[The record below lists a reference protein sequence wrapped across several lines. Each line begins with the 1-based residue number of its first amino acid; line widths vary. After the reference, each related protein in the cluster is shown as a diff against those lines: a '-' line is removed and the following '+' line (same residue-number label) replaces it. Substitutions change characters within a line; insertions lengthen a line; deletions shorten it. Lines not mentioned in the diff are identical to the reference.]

1 MKNDFYSYLD
11 GFNLITII
19 LPNKLVSNNKSFNLK
34 ALDYS
39 IPLTIIKIEAL
50 FKETKYSCEINET
63 ISLNELYNIVDES
76 NNISHL
82 RVGKI
87 VRTEMFDLMF
97 AYDELDLGCNYKS
110 EKTVFKL
117 WSPVA
122 KEIEIEL
129 ISKDGKKE
137 FIDLKY
143 NGSGLWELKVNADL
157 EGYRYRYRVRIN
169 EHFKTITDPYGISS
183 NANGEYNYIID
194 KNKLK
199 AFKNPKPHFSGRAVD
214 AVIYEASIRDLTT
227 STSSRAI
234 KKGKFSGLLEN
245 NPGEGLDYIED
256 LGITHLQLMPIFDF
270 EGVDELNPLK
280 KYNWGYNPS
289 QYNVVE
295 GSYSDNPDDPYL
307 RINELKELVDVLHG
321 KNIRVAMDVVYNH
334 VYKMETFPF
343 DSLVPG
349 YFYRYDEEGI
359 KTAASGCGNDLA
371 TERKMVHNFIIQSLT
386 YWLETFQISALRF
399 DLMGL
404 HDLEL
409 MNKVEIITKRI
420 DEKAF
425 IYGEGWNIGTILP
438 TKLRANMENAALLPN
453 IAFFNDVFRDKIKG
467 GTFSLEKGYSLGGK
481 IAKSELYYLFTGSSL
496 DNYKFFSPSQSINY
510 LECHDNH
517 TFYDRAKILTKNL
530 SEKEIKD
537 YARLGLSFTILS
549 QGIPFIHSGQE
560 FLRTK
565 KGVGNSYRDSDE
577 INALNWDLKNE
588 HLDLVETVKTL
599 ITIRKDYRVFRLSSN
614 AQIKTQIK
622 INHQNKA
629 KESINFILTDLTK
642 VFSLYFKNDYQEE
655 LLAPEGNFKLYF
667 DGEKKV
673 KTNSKNLVVKTPGC
687 YLFIKER

>member
-1 MKNDFYSYLD
+1 M
-11 GFNLITII
+11 
-19 LPNKLVSNNKSFNLK
+19 
-34 ALDYS
+34 
-39 IPLTIIKIEAL
+39 
-50 FKETKYSCEINET
+50 
-63 ISLNELYNIVDES
+63 
-76 NNISHL
+76 
-82 RVGKI
+82 
-87 VRTEMFDLMF
+87 
-97 AYDELDLGCNYKS
+97 
-110 EKTVFKL
+110 
-117 WSPVA
+117 
-122 KEIEIEL
+122 
-129 ISKDGKKE
+129 
-137 FIDLKY
+137 
-143 NGSGLWELKVNADL
+143 
-157 EGYRYRYRVRIN
+157 
-169 EHFKTITDPYGISS
+169 
-183 NANGEYNYIID
+183 
-194 KNKLK
+194 
-199 AFKNPKPHFSGRAVD
+199 
-214 AVIYEASIRDLTT
+214 
-227 STSSRAI
+227 
-234 KKGKFSGLLEN
+234 
-245 NPGEGLDYIED
+245 
-256 LGITHLQLMPIFDF
+256 
-270 EGVDELNPLK
+270 
-280 KYNWGYNPS
+280 S
-289 QYNVVE
+289 QNQ
-295 GSYSDNPDDPYL
+295 
-307 RINELKELVDVLHG
+307 
-321 KNIRVAMDVVYNH
+321 
-334 VYKMETFPF
+334 
-343 DSLVPG
+343 
-349 YFYRYDEEGI
+349 
-359 KTAASGCGNDLA
+359 
-371 TERKMVHNFIIQSLT
+371 RKMVHNFIIQSLT

-622 INHQNKA
+622 INHKINKRVN
-629 KESINFILTDLTK
+629 KFYFNGLKKS
-642 VFSLYFKNDYQEE
+642 FSLYFKNDYQEE
-655 LLAPEGNFKLYF
+655 LLVQ
-667 DGEKKV
+667 KV
-673 KTNSKNLVVKTPGC
+673 ICYILMVRKKTNSKNLVVKTPGC